1 MKTRSFRDLSYWEK
15 KSFQT
20 YDIIIVGG
28 GIVGLST
35 AVSIKE
41 KDKGLSVAV
50 LERGVFPAGA
60 STRNAGFAC
69 FGSPSELL
77 SDIDVMGE
85 NVALDLVIRRWNG
98 LKKLRQRLG
107 DSRISFQNKGGF
119 ELLTNERL
127 QVLEKI
133 DYLNEILYPIFDQRV
148 FEENRT
154 AINQFQFDDQF
165 FCSTI
170 FNPLEG
176 QLDTGEMMKGLQGY
190 AQLLGVNIF
199 SGTEVIDFQEN
210 QNRITLNVKSNTE
223 ETELEASQ
231 MAICTNA
238 FSKHF
243 FKALDLKLG
252 RGLVLVTE
260 PINNLQLS
268 GTFHFDEG
276 FNYFRD
282 VDDRILFGGGRNL
295 AFEEEEVDQFSI
307 NEKIINHLKE
317 ILFGRILRKEVEID
331 MSWSGIMA
339 FGKDKQPIVRRESD
353 KIVIGVKLGGMGVAM
368 GTLVGEEL
376 AALLI
381 GE

>member
-1 MKTRSFRDLSYWEK
+1 
-15 KSFQT
+15 
-20 YDIIIVGG
+20 
-28 GIVGLST
+28 
-35 AVSIKE
+35 
-41 KDKGLSVAV
+41 
-50 LERGVFPAGA
+50 
-60 STRNAGFAC
+60 
-69 FGSPSELL
+69 
-77 SDIDVMGE
+77 
-85 NVALDLVIRRWNG
+85 
-98 LKKLRQRLG
+98 
-107 DSRISFQNKGGF
+107 
-119 ELLTNERL
+119 
-127 QVLEKI
+127 
-133 DYLNEILYPIFDQRV
+133 
-148 FEENRT
+148 
-154 AINQFQFDDQF
+154 
-165 FCSTI
+165 
-170 FNPLEG
+170 
-176 QLDTGEMMKGLQGY
+176 MKGLQGY

-243 FKALDLKLG
+243 FKDLDLKPG

-353 KIVIGVKLGGMGVAM
+353 KIIIGVKLGGMGVAM

-376 AALLI
+376 SALLI